1 MDTGPEIPGAARS
14 DAARVHPRDLVALLA
29 LPLLWKEKH
38 PDQIARGLL
47 EVIDSLL
54 LPDCAYV
61 QTSAQGEPA
70 LVEHFPANCA
80 FTDAMARELEPS
92 TSAAS
97 GGEWS
102 AGGPGVR
109 IARAHQSF
117 PGEHCVAVA
126 TSRRA
131 DFPLP
136 ADLFVLQRAVD
147 QAAIAFQGARLLARE
162 QAARNRA
169 EMHADQL
176 ALGAELAAAVAGAT
190 DLPGML
196 DRCAKSIVRHL
207 HPAFVGIWT
216 LQPGEQEL
224 HLRADAGNVSPDPKH
239 RRMPLASLPIGAIAR
254 DRSPQRSNDLAG
266 SGVHGFGDWAARS
279 GLMAFAGYPLIAAG
293 ESVGVLGIFACSPL
307 RAEALDSLQVAAD
320 AIATGIQH
328 KQGEQERS
336 RLAAREEQARA
347 EAEAERAQLRS
358 FFLQAPVPIAV
369 LRGPDHVCELANPPF
384 CEMLGR
390 YDLVGKSVRA
400 LFSEASEGPMLD
412 RAFQRGEPIVAP
424 EYPLIRNRGGT
435 ADTTIF
441 KLVLDPYR
449 DASGAVQ
456 GLTMGAVD
464 VTDEVMASRRMQ
476 ARVTGL
482 ADERQ
487 WLEVLLDLLPVPV
500 LLVEPATTRVSFSNK
515 AADRMAG
522 GTYPRSALGGE
533 AEGYS
538 YTDPDGRPVP
548 KERHPAARAS
558 RGEGVRGLELDWHT
572 PSGTRSLLFSSAL
585 LQASHGHPA
594 TAMLAFEDVSELK
607 HTQNAL
613 RAALAESSKFVS
625 MTEESSDFIA
635 IASLDL
641 EVQFVNRSGQALVGL
656 DGPGRVRRTT
666 VPDYLFPEDHAK
678 LVDLLTKVRATGRQ
692 GQELRFKHFRTGQEV
707 PVWCNVFL
715 LRDRRT
721 SEPIAYTAVA
731 HDLTEQKRNWELRER
746 VLGIIGHDLLNPLSA
761 ILMAASALRDD
772 PSLPGR
778 HANRILNSAHRIE
791 SIISDLLDLTQAR
804 VGGGIAITR
813 APTDAHALCRRILEE
828 LQAVNPGREI
838 RFTPKG
844 EADGP
849 WDADRLEQVVSNL
862 VSNALQYGPPGTA
875 INVDSRGTATD
886 WTFSVHNSGDPIPP
900 DVLPH
905 IFDPFKRGRAEA
917 KVSRGRRNLG
927 LGLFIARELVLAHQ
941 GTIEVTSST
950 SAGTRFVVRLP
961 RAA

>member
-1 MDTGPEIPGAARS
+1 VPETTGAARS
-14 DAARVHPRDLVALLA
+14 DAARVHPRELVALLA
-29 LPLLWKEKH
+29 LPLLWREKQ
-38 PDQIARGLL
+38 PGQIAHGLV
-47 EVIDSLL
+47 EFVDSQLQ
-54 LPDCAYV
+54 PDCVYV
-61 QTSAQGEPA
+61 RMSAEGEPA
-70 LVEHFPANCA
+70 LVERLPAGWA
-80 FTDAMARELEPS
+80 FTAAMARELEPS

-102 AGGPGVR
+102 AGGSGVR
-109 IARAHQSF
+109 IARAQQSF

-126 TSRRA
+126 TSRRP

-136 ADLFVLQRAVD
+136 SDLFVLQRAVD
-147 QAAIAFQGARLLARE
+147 QAVIAFHGARLLARE
-162 QAARNRA
+162 QAARSRA
-169 EMHADQL
+169 EMHADQMSL
-176 ALGAELAAAVAGAT
+176 VSAVAAAVAGAT
-190 DLPGML
+190 DLPRML

-207 HPAFVGIWT
+207 HPDFAGIWT

-224 HLRADAGNVSPDPKH
+224 HLRADAGSVSPDPKH
-239 RRMPLASLPIGAIAR
+239 RRVPLASLPIGAVAR
-254 DRSPQRSNDLAG
+254 DRSPQRSNDPEE
-266 SGVHGFGDWAARS
+266 SGVFRDWAARS
-279 GLMAFAGYPLIAAG
+279 DLVAFAGYPLTVAG
-293 ESVGVLGIFACSPL
+293 ECVGVLGIFARSPL
-307 RAEALDSLQVAAD
+307 RTEALDSLRLTAD
-320 AIATGIQH
+320 AIATGIQR

-336 RLAAREEQARA
+336 QLAWMEEQARA
-347 EAEAERAQLRS
+347 ETEAERAQLRS

-384 CEMLGR
+384 CEMVGR

-400 LFSEASEGPMLD
+400 LFSEGSEGPPLD
-412 RAFQRGEPIVAP
+412 RAFQRGEPIIAP
-424 EYPLIRNRGGT
+424 EYPVTRNRGGT
-435 ADTTIF
+435 ADTAIF

-456 GLTMGAVD
+456 GLTVGAVD

-487 WLEVLLDLLPVPV
+487 WLETLLDLLPVPV
-500 LLVEPATTRVSFSNK
+500 LLVETATTRVAFSNK

-538 YTDPDGRPVP
+538 YTDADGRPVP
-548 KERHPAARAS
+548 KQRHPAARAA
-558 RGEGVRGLELDWHT
+558 RGEGLRGLELDWHT
-572 PSGTRSLLFSSAL
+572 PSGTRSLLLSSAL
-585 LQASHGHPA
+585 LQAAHGHPA

-607 HTQNAL
+607 HTQSAL

-625 MTEESSDFIA
+625 VSEESSDFIG

-666 VPDYLFPEDHAK
+666 IPDYLFPEDHAK

-721 SEPIAYTAVA
+721 TEPIAYTAVA

-761 ILMAASALRDD
+761 ILMAASTLRDD
-772 PSLPGR
+772 PSLLSPAR
-778 HANRILNSAHRIE
+778 VASRILSSAHRIE
-791 SIISDLLDLTQAR
+791 SIISDLLDLSQAR
-804 VGGGIAITR
+804 LGGGIAITR

-838 RFTPKG
+838 RFTPEG
-844 EADGP
+844 DADGR

-862 VSNALQYGPPGTA
+862 VSNALQYGPPDA
-875 INVDSRGTATD
+875 AVNVDSRGTATD
-886 WTFSVHNSGDPIPP
+886 WTFSVHNSGDPIPT

-905 IFDPFKRGRAEA
+905 IFDPFKRGRPEAE
-917 KVSRGRRNLG
+917 VSRGRRNLG

-941 GTIEVTSST
+941 GTIEVTST
-950 SAGTRFVVRLP
+950 AGQGTWFVVRLP

>member
-1 MDTGPEIPGAARS
+1 
-14 DAARVHPRDLVALLA
+14 VHSRDLLALLA
-29 LPLLWKEKH
+29 LPLLWKEKQ
-38 PDQIARGLL
+38 PGQIARGLV
-47 EVIDSLL
+47 EVVDSLL
-54 LPDCAYV
+54 QPDCVYV
-61 QTSAQGEPA
+61 RMSAEGEPA
-70 LVEHFPANCA
+70 LVERLPAACA
-80 FTDAMARELEPS
+80 FTAAMARELEPS

-109 IARAHQSF
+109 IARTQQSF
-117 PGEHCVAVA
+117 SGEHCVAVA
-126 TSRRA
+126 TSRRP

-136 ADLFVLQRAVD
+136 SDLFVLQRAVD
-147 QAAIAFQGARLLARE
+147 QAAIAFHGARLLARE
-162 QAARNRA
+162 QAARSRA
-169 EMHADQL
+169 GMHADQM
-176 ALGAELAAAVAGAT
+176 ALVSAVAAAVAGAT
-190 DLPGML
+190 DLPRML

-207 HPAFVGIWT
+207 HPAFAGIWT

-224 HLRADAGNVSPDPKH
+224 HLRADAGRLSPDPNH
-239 RRMPLASLPIGAIAR
+239 RRVPLASLPIGAIAR
-254 DRSPQRSNDLAG
+254 DRSPQRSNDLEE
-266 SGVHGFGDWAARS
+266 SGVFRDWASRS
-279 GLMAFAGYPLIAAG
+279 GLVTFAGYPLIVAG
-293 ESVGVLGIFACSPL
+293 ECVGVLGIFARSPL
-307 RAEALDSLQVAAD
+307 GTEALDSLRATSD
-320 AIATGIQH
+320 AIATGIQRM
-328 KQGEQERS
+328 QGEQERS
-336 RLAAREEQARA
+336 RLAWMEEQARA
-347 EAEAERAQLRS
+347 EAEAERSQLRS

-369 LRGPDHVCELANPPF
+369 LRGPNHVCELANPPF
-384 CEMLGR
+384 CEMVGR
-390 YDLVGKSVRA
+390 YDLIGKSVRA
-400 LFSEASEGPMLD
+400 LFSEGSEGPPLD
-412 RAFQRGEPIVAP
+412 RAFQRGEPIIAP
-424 EYPLIRNRGGT
+424 EYPVTRNRGGT
-435 ADTTIF
+435 ADTAIF

-487 WLEVLLDLLPVPV
+487 WLESLLDLLPVPV
-500 LLVEPATTRVSFSNK
+500 LLVEPATTRVAFSNK

-538 YTDPDGRPVP
+538 YTDADGRPVP
-548 KERHPAARAS
+548 KQRHPAARAA
-558 RGEGVRGLELDWHT
+558 RGEGMRGLELDWHT
-572 PSGTRSLLFSSAL
+572 PSGTRSLLLSSAL
-585 LQASHGHPA
+585 LQAAHGHPA

-607 HTQNAL
+607 HTQSAL

-625 MTEESSDFIA
+625 VTEESSDFIA

-656 DGPGRVRRTT
+656 EGSGRVRRTT
-666 VPDYLFPEDHAK
+666 IPDYLFPEDHAK

-692 GQELRFKHFRTGQEV
+692 GQELRLKHFRTGQEV

-721 SEPIAYTAVA
+721 AEPIAYTAVA

-761 ILMAASALRDD
+761 ILMAASTLRDD
-772 PSLPGR
+772 PSLLGPAR
-778 HANRILNSAHRIE
+778 VASRILSSAYRIE

-804 VGGGIAITR
+804 LGGGIAITR

-844 EADGP
+844 DADGR

-862 VSNALQYGPPGTA
+862 VSNALQYGPPDSA
-875 INVDSRGTATD
+875 VNVDSRGTATG
-886 WTFSVHNSGDPIPP
+886 WTFSVHNAGDPIPP

-905 IFDPFKRGRAEA
+905 IFDPFKRGRAPETE
-917 KVSRGRRNLG
+917 VSRGRRNLG

-941 GTIEVTSST
+941 GTIEVTSI
-950 SAGTRFVVRLP
+950 AGQGTWFVVRLP